1 MVKVTDKAKEE
12 LKKLL
17 LSRTNDHES
26 VIRLLYGSVG
36 QFGLGLSREKDG
48 DEVVCSDG
56 LKVLLIGN
64 ELMSLLD
71 GVTFDVKNDGSR
83 REFVMAKN

>member
-17 LSRTNDHES
+17 LSRTDDHES
-26 VIRLLYGSVG
+26 GIRLLYGSVG

-48 DEVVCSDG
+48 DEVVYSDG
-56 LKVLLIGN
+56 LKVLMIGN
-64 ELMSLLD
+64 KFTRLLD
-71 GVTFDVKNDGSR
+71 GVTFDVENNVNK
-83 REFVMAKN
+83 REFVMTKK